1 MTPIVSVF
9 AASPDGGRGLARDM
23 AVRWALIEA
32 GVAHDLRPLSFAE
45 LKTPEHKARQPFGQI
60 PTYETDGQTLFE
72 SGAIVLHIAE
82 AHDGLLPADPAARAR
97 AIAWMFAAVSTLEP
111 VIVEREVAVLVEGDR
126 PWTPERLPL
135 IAARLKAR
143 LADLADALGDK
154 PWLEDD
160 FSAADIL
167 MICALR
173 RPAAM
178 LLMPEFP
185 ALAAYVARGEARPA
199 FLRAFAD
206 QKARWQ
212 ADQARR
218 A

>member
-23 AVRWALIEA
+23 AVRWALLEA

-60 PTYETDGQTLFE
+60 PTLEADGLTLFE

-82 AHDGLLPADPAARAR
+82 RHGLLPADPARRGR
-97 AIAWMFAAVSTLEP
+97 AIAWMFAAVATLEP
-111 VIVEREVAVLVEGDR
+111 VIVEREVAVLLEGDR

-135 IAARLKAR
+135 IEARLR
-143 LADLADALGDK
+143 LRLDDLAAALSGQD
-154 PWLEDD
+154 WLAGD

-167 MICALR
+167 MVCALR

-178 LLMPEFP
+178 RLLPDWP
-185 ALAAYVARGEARPA
+185 ALAVYVTRGEARPA
-199 FLRAFAD
+199 FAQAFAD
-206 QKARWQ
+206 QLV
-212 ADQARR
+212 RR